1 MSTSARACWRR
12 PQPEDV
18 VAELLPDLPSGGQ
31 AKLVAGLWQV
41 AHPGLIGLLTALGRH
56 HHDPAVA
63 KAARKAAFK
72 ARSRAAT
79 AID

>member
-1 MSTSARACWRR
+1 
-12 PQPEDV
+12 

-31 AKLVAGLWQV
+31 AGLVAGLWDV
-41 AHPGLIGLLTALGRH
+41 EHPGLLGLLTALGEH

-72 ARSRAAT
+72 ARSRDAAEAGGALT
-79 AID
+79 GRHQPRLRRQ